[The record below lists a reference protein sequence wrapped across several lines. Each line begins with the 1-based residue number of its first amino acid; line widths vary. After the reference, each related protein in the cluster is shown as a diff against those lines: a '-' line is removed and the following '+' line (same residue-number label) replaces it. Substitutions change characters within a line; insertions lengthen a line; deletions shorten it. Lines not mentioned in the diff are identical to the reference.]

1 MVAMT
6 KIDSRPTVGVVL
18 SSYNGE
24 KYIIKQIDSILNQ
37 TYRNIHLFIRDD
49 GSSDNTAAL
58 IRSFENDQ
66 RITCIYGENR
76 GVIKSFYEA
85 TKVASRSSEYIAFS
99 DQDDYWLPNKIE
111 RAVNL
116 LEAES
121 SHKPVLYCSE
131 YLFCDE
137 NLKPFEKSRL
147 NDGKINLARCLYEN
161 KTSGNTILMN
171 KTLTEMYLSSGCD
184 YVSWHDW
191 WIALLAYSLGT
202 VVFDNEP
209 TLLYRR
215 TGSNVSPTGSS
226 SFLLLKY
233 RINYFLK
240 SKHLDGIRQ
249 QIDKLGSLYGNQMD
263 SETYKLVSTFT
274 SKARIAKA
282 VYPASLRQKGID
294 ELALRL
300 LFLSGLL

>member
-1 MVAMT
+1 MT

-24 KYIIKQIDSILNQ
+24 KYISEQIDSILNQ
-37 TYRNIHLFIRDD
+37 TYKNIHLFIRDD

-58 IRSFENDQ
+58 IRTFENDEHV
-66 RITCIYGENR
+66 TCIYGENR
-76 GVIKSFYEA
+76 GVIKSFYAA
-85 TKVASRSSEYIAFS
+85 TTVASRSCDYIAFS

-121 SHKPVLYCSE
+121 SHKPILYCSE

-147 NDGKINLARCLYEN
+147 NDGEINLARCLYEN

-171 KTLTEMYLSSGCD
+171 KTLTRMYLSSGCEH
-184 YVSWHDW
+184 VSWHDW
-191 WIALLAYSLGT
+191 WIALIAYSLGT

-215 TGSNVSPTGSS
+215 TGNNVSPTGTS
-226 SFLLLKY
+226 SFKLLKY

-240 SKHLDGIRQ
+240 SKHLEGIRQ

-282 VYPASLRQKGID
+282 FYPASLRQNRID

-300 LFLSGLL
+300 LFLAGLL

>member
-58 IRSFENDQ
+58 IRSFENDE

-121 SHKPVLYCSE
+121 SHKQYIKC
-131 YLFCDE
+131 F
-137 NLKPFEKSRL
+137 F
-147 NDGKINLARCLYEN
+147 
-161 KTSGNTILMN
+161 
-171 KTLTEMYLSSGCD
+171 
-184 YVSWHDW
+184 
-191 WIALLAYSLGT
+191 
-202 VVFDNEP
+202 
-209 TLLYRR
+209 
-215 TGSNVSPTGSS
+215 
-226 SFLLLKY
+226 
-233 RINYFLK
+233 
-240 SKHLDGIRQ
+240 
-249 QIDKLGSLYGNQMD
+249 
-263 SETYKLVSTFT
+263 TYKV
-274 SKARIAKA
+274 
-282 VYPASLRQKGID
+282 VYGHTK
-294 ELALRL
+294 
-300 LFLSGLL
+300 